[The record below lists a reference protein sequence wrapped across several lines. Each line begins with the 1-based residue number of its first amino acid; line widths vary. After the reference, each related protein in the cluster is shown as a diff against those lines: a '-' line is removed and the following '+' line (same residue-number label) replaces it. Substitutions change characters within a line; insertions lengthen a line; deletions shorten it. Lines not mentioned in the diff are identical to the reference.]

1 MAEALRL
8 YAGTQEGMVI
18 LRGVGDIWTS
28 MRGSREY
35 QSFFPDQVVDSVW
48 GCRNNPEVV
57 YAGVTQDGLY
67 RTRDQGRHWQRVLE
81 GDIRWVTV
89 DPIEDRVVY
98 AGTEPVML
106 FRSEDGGGSWEELEG
121 LRALPPEVQHHWWFP
136 YPPHHGHV
144 RHIYIDPDNTGHCL
158 SRAGARRHRAQL
170 RPWRDLGGRER
181 GHRVPGRSH
190 DRPFAREPRRLLHRH
205 LSRVLSRRPARG
217 RVAARR
223 AGHGRAI
230 TSTTW

>member
-8 YAGTQEGMVI
+8 YAGTQAGMVI

-35 QSFFPDQVVDSVW
+35 TSFFPEQVVDSVW
-48 GCRNNPEVV
+48 GCRQTPEVV
-57 YAGVTQDGLY
+57 YVGVTQDGLY

-89 DPIEDRVVY
+89 DPAEDRVVY
-98 AGTEPVML
+98 AGTEPVKL
-106 FRSEDGGGSWEELEG
+106 FRSEDGGDTWEELDG

-144 RHIYIDPDNTGHCL
+144 RHIYIDPDNTDTLYLALEHGGIVRSFDRGKTWEDVSEGIEYPDVHMIVRSPANPDTFFAAT
-158 SRAGARRHRAQL
+158 SRGFF
-170 RPWRDLGGRER
+170 R
-181 GHRVPGRSH
+181 G
-190 DRPFAREPRRLLHRH
+190 
-205 LSRVLSRRPARG
+205 
-217 RVAARR
+217 
-223 AGHGRAI
+223 
-230 TSTTW
+230 